1 VKNKFVFD
9 TNSLVSA
16 LLLPLSISRRALDR
30 AAENGDLMFSIETL
44 AELKEVLIR
53 SKFDKYVLLINRL
66 DFINK
71 LQAEGTLIVTLSNF
85 TVCRDV
91 KDNKFL
97 NLAVDSRATCIVSGD
112 NDLLILS
119 SFHNIPIITPANFIS
134 FPI

>member
-1 VKNKFVFD
+1 MKNKFVFD